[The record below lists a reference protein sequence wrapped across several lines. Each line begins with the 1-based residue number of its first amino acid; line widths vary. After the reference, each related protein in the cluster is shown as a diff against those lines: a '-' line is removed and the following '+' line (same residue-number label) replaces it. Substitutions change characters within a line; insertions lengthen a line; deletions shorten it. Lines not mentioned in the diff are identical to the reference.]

1 MINII
6 FYALIPVVFLA
17 LFTDFLIFDE
27 EVILIVSVLIFLG
40 ASYNAVSGFL
50 VSSLSD
56 RAEVIKKSFD
66 NYFLI
71 KIGTLNT
78 LVSTYQKVYE
88 TNSEL
93 VKVIGITHKHLEDI
107 RNLRTT
113 EVEYFL
119 NYSVNQ
125 HLQGVLA
132 EELQL
137 FRSIYAV
144 KLQKFFSELQLTWS
158 FQEFKDVLSS
168 EEQNALEIFDE
179 VEKASVIINNNK
191 LALLPLSIISKSDLV
206 TLSGFANIANIF
218 SFVAEDINA
227 EAYFIFENLLALK
240 SIGK

>member
-66 NYFLI
+66 NYFLL

-107 RNLRTT
+107 KNLRST

-119 NYSVNQ
+119 NYSINQ
-125 HLQGVLA
+125 HLQSILA

-144 KLQKFFSELQLTWS
+144 KLQNFFAELQSTWS
-158 FQEFKDVLSS
+158 FQEYKDVLSL
-168 EEQNALEIFDE
+168 EEQNDLEIFDE
-179 VEKASVIINNNK
+179 VEKASSVINDNK
-191 LALLPLSIISKSDLV
+191 LSLLPLSIISKNDLANLNNFV
-206 TLSGFANIANIF
+206 NISNILSFIL
-218 SFVAEDINA
+218 EDTSVEN
-227 EAYFIFENLLALK
+227 YFIFDNLLAFK
-240 SIGK
+240 TIAR